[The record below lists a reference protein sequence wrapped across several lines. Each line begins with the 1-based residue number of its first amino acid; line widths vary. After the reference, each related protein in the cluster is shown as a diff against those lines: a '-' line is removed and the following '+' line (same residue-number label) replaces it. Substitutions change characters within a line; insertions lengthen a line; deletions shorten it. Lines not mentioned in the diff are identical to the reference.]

1 MARKIE
7 VMDYNP
13 EWKNMFKTEAEVI
26 KNILGTNCI
35 VVHHIGS
42 TSIKGLRAKPII
54 DIMPVVKDITL
65 VNAHNVAFE
74 ALGYECKGEFGMTG
88 RRFFIKGGD
97 NRTHHIH
104 IFDESNKKD
113 IERHIAVRD
122 YLRRHPNDAAEYAIL
137 KTKLAEKFMYDSD
150 SYCNG
155 KDAFMKELERKAM
168 EWKKQKAV

>member
-13 EWKNMFKTEAEVI
+13 KWENMFNTEAKVI
-26 KNILGTNCI
+26 KNILGKNCI

-65 VNAHNVAFE
+65 VNAYNAAFE
-74 ALGYECKGEFGMTG
+74 TLGYECKGEFGITG

-104 IFDESNKKD
+104 IFEESNKKD

-122 YLRRHPNDAAEYAIL
+122 YLRGHPNDAAEYALL
-137 KTKLAEKFMYDSD
+137 KEELAEKFMYNSEG
-150 SYCNG
+150 YCNG
-155 KDAFMKELERKAM
+155 KDAFMKELEQKAI
-168 EWKKQKAV
+168 EWKKQRAL